1 MCISSLG
8 LYVLPAALSSFKE
21 LARRIKQSNEDFVL
35 ASKMPGIL
43 HRPGSNRA
51 VVTRLKPV
59 TVDLPRQVAQTVQL
73 LPESR
78 NEARF
83 FVKIFL
89 ELAEERACGKLAG
102 LDSHEVNLSGAY
114 DICGRT
120 AGIEEEG

>member
-1 MCISSLG
+1 
-8 LYVLPAALSSFKE
+8 
-21 LARRIKQSNEDFVL
+21 
-35 ASKMPGIL
+35 MPGIL